1 MTKEQIDEL
10 KEVFGDGLG
19 RVQIPEEAIGLILS
33 RRKNDLLRNLV
44 HVVQEFVKIVMGFTI
59 PRLKVDRSRMPQEA
73 VDTLKGVEQ
82 EVEAEVLA
90 TMPGGDASL
99 STPRQISGA
108 VADYSLA
115 ETMVVQG
122 PSGGEGDVFCFFQME
137 KEATDEEISAEF
149 RSRRLRPA
157 DAYEV
162 CRINEGNSEFTYK
175 YPNAT
180 IWQVGGVWRFI
191 ACYAH
196 LGRLYVR
203 VKVHTSSQWN
213 KGFWFVGVP
222 LA

>member
-1 MTKEQIDEL
+1 LTKEQIDQL

-19 RVQIPEEAIGLILS
+19 RVEIPEEAIGLIVG
-33 RRKNDLLRNLV
+33 RRRNDLLRNLV

-59 PRLKVDRSRMPQEA
+59 PRLKVDRSRTPQE
-73 VDTLKGVEQ
+73 VVGTLKGMEQ
-82 EVEAEVLA
+82 EVDAEVMA
-90 TMPGGDASL
+90 TMPGRDTSPGIAK
-99 STPRQISGA
+99 STRRD
-108 VADYSLA
+108 ADYSLA
-115 ETMVVQG
+115 ETIVVQG
-122 PSGGEGDVFCFFQME
+122 PNGGEGDAFCFFQME
-137 KEATDEEISAEF
+137 KEATDEDISEEF

-162 CRINEGNSEFTYK
+162 CRINEGNSDFTYK

-180 IWQVGGVWRFI
+180 IWQVDGVWHFI

>member
-1 MTKEQIDEL
+1 M
-10 KEVFGDGLG
+10 GDGLG

-44 HVVQEFVKIVMGFTI
+44 HVVQEFVKIAMGFAI
-59 PRLKVDRSRMPQEA
+59 PRLKVDRSRTPQEA
-73 VDTLKGVEQ
+73 IDSLKGVER

-90 TMPGGDASL
+90 TMPGGDAS
-99 STPRQISGA
+99 SNAAHRIKGA
-108 VADYSLA
+108 GADYSLA
-115 ETMVVQG
+115 ETIVVQG
-122 PSGGEGDVFCFFQME
+122 PSGGEGDVFYFFQME
-137 KEATDEEISAEF
+137 KEATDEEIWEEF
-149 RSRRLRPA
+149 RLRRLRPA

-162 CRINEGNSEFTYK
+162 CRINEGNSDFTYK

-180 IWQVGGVWRFI
+180 IWQVGGVWHFI